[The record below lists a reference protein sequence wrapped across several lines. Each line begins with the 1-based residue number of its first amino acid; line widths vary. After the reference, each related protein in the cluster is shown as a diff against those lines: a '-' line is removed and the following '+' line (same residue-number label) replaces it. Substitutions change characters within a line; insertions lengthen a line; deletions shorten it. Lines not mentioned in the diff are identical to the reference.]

1 MTSELSFARPDGVPC
16 GLIAVSQR
24 AISAETDLDL
34 AVPWLQRRYPDLCI
48 WWGEYTGSIWAL
60 LPDQLVEAKNALDLA
75 RRIDAIRE
83 RSALRRTAARDVQ
96 RARPLPRT
104 PHGAWADRSR
114 QTSPAAR
121 RHRPTAAAA
130 RQRRDG
136 LLRRLF
142 TGGRRILFGEAR
154 VPQTP

>member
-1 MTSELSFARPDGVPC
+1 MTSELSFARPGGVPC
-16 GLIAVSQR
+16 GLIAESQI

-34 AVPWLQRRYPDLCI
+34 AVAWLQRRYPDLCI

-83 RSALRRTAARDVQ
+83 RSALRGTAARHVQ
-96 RARPLPRT
+96 RAMPLPRT

-114 QTSPAAR
+114 LMSPAAR

-130 RQRRDG
+130 RRRRDG

-142 TGGRRILFGEAR
+142 TGGCRILFGEAR
-154 VPQTP
+154 APQTP